1 MGTDDL
7 EVETARRRRQDETDA
22 EFIHTVVGEA
32 YRITN
37 DSNSNFYY
45 AAGDGPETFN
55 DLSRG
60 TPPGVEDF
68 PAEDVATA
76 EEVCSEYVGLDET
89 TYTECLLDVLYTD
102 DASFTVGYRAALAVV
117 GSGAAAD
124 DLMAVSTGSGDGG
137 NTGAVDGSSDGGDD
151 GGRDTSGGGSSDDDD
166 VTVIAGAIVGSTAM
180 VCLAILLHQHRK
192 LKTEDKKLD
201 AAAAAAAV

>member
-1 MGTDDL
+1 MG
-7 EVETARRRRQDETDA
+7 
-22 EFIHTVVGEA
+22 
-32 YRITN
+32 
-37 DSNSNFYY
+37 
-45 AAGDGPETFN
+45 AGDGPETFN

-124 DLMAVSTGSGDGG
+124 DLMAVSTGSAWRSFS
-137 NTGAVDGSSDGGDD
+137 TSTGSS
-151 GGRDTSGGGSSDDDD
+151 RPRIRSW
-166 VTVIAGAIVGSTAM
+166 M
-180 VCLAILLHQHRK
+180 LLLLRLLSEHS
-192 LKTEDKKLD
+192 
-201 AAAAAAAV
+201 APM